1 MLKFNELA
9 LRDEILQAV
18 DDMGFEVATP
28 IQELAIP
35 VALSGKDVI
44 GQAQT
49 GTGKNGRFCDP
60 VFAIIKQ

>member
-28 IQELAIP
+28 IQ
-35 VALSGKDVI
+35 
-44 GQAQT
+44 
-49 GTGKNGRFCDP
+49 
-60 VFAIIKQ
+60 

>member
-18 DDMGFEVATP
+18 GDAYPRISDTCRFERQGRHRAG
-28 IQELAIP
+28 A
-35 VALSGKDVI
+35 DRH
-44 GQAQT
+44 GQ
-49 GTGKNGRFCDP
+49 NGRFCDP

>member
-28 IQELAIP
+28 IQESAIP

-44 GQAQT
+44 GQA
-49 GTGKNGRFCDP
+49 KRLLLRSRFCNY
-60 VFAIIKQ
+60 